1 MTDQFTHGHAVVI
14 GMGADLPVT
23 ITDAQGIATLL
34 RDPARC
40 AYPPDRVQL
49 LTGPGACRDDVLK
62 ALDGLA
68 TQVKDDPDAT
78 AVVYFSGHGVET
90 LDYYFLPYGYNVAD
104 LPHTAVSGAE
114 FTDKLRAIQAR
125 KLLVLLDCCKA
136 GGIGGVKDPTALPFP
151 KSPAPP
157 GMFDALKAGGG
168 RVLIASSRKDEYSR
182 TGVPYSIFTDEF
194 LKAMAGHG
202 AFERDGYARVLD
214 AAMWV
219 GRKVPART
227 ADQQNPIIKVSNLE
241 DNFALAY
248 YAGGDKTP
256 KALEWDAGAEPFYAG
271 LDAAQLASWRV
282 QWQNYRENLLLIEER
297 MSEYVEFTAIP
308 LQLVKNKRQT
318 EARIV
323 DLERRLAVNADS

>member
-1 MTDQFTHGHAVVI
+1 MSDLFTHGYGLVI

-23 ITDAQGIATLL
+23 IDDAQGVAALL
-34 RDPARC
+34 RDPGRC
-40 AYPPDRVQL
+40 AYPPDQVQL
-49 LTGPGACRDDVLK
+49 LTGPGARRGDVLT
-62 ALDGLA
+62 ALDQLA
-68 TQVKDDPDAT
+68 TQVKADPDAT

-90 LDYYFLPYGYNVAD
+90 PDYYFLPYGYNTAD
-104 LPHTAVSGAE
+104 LPGTAVSSAE
-114 FTDKLRAIQAR
+114 FTERLRAIQAR

-136 GGIGGVKDPTALPFP
+136 GGIGGAKDPPALPFP

-168 RVLIASSRKDEYSR
+168 RVLIASSRKDEYSY
-182 TGVPYSIFTDEF
+182 TGHPYSVFTDEL
-194 LKAMAGHG
+194 LKALAGYG

-227 ADQQNPIIKVSNLE
+227 DDKQNPIIKVSNLE

-248 YAGGDKTP
+248 YAGGDASP
-256 KALEWDAGAEPFYAG
+256 KALAWDTGAPISAG
-271 LDAAQLASWRV
+271 LGDAQLASWRV
-282 QWQNYRENLLLIEER
+282 QWGNYRENLLLIEER
-297 MSEYVEFTAIP
+297 MSEFVEFTEVP
-308 LQLVKNKRQT
+308 LQMVKSKRQT

-323 DLERRLAVNADS
+323 DLERRLGIRG